1 MSPDGFFSDYTSKYT
16 TIVRNNIIVN
26 TQKRTKSPS
35 GTGYGIANYLPETH
49 SFEIAYNCLYN
60 NSAGNYENCASK
72 ADIHIRPLFVDQ
84 ENHENLPTKINNMR
98 CCDQSQVISILKRE
112 LGVFLLVGC
121 LILAIVPTA
130 LCRSPAPT
138 VYVSG
143 DGSGDFNCDGKDDHA
158 TYFIQ
163 AGSLLIFLSVIES
176 ISLFYFRIFRQIQT
190 FSYLTLFETFG
201 KLFFILF
208 LLKMGYGL
216 LGVIEAT
223 LLVQGSIFLISLLM
237 IISQIGFVIP
247 RFTYIKEYLQ
257 FSLPLTPNSL
267 VRWIT
272 ESSDRYMVTYF
283 LGLRSVGVYS
293 AACSIGSLIQLF
305 VSSLQ
310 LILLPELSK
319 LFDENKMDE
328 VKIYMS
334 HSLRYFLLISIPA
347 VFGLSALAKPLL
359 GILTTDDFLS
369 GWFVIPI
376 IAFSGLLA
384 GIFQIFVNTML
395 LIKETKTTTYIN
407 IVAAVSNVLIN
418 LLLIPSI
425 GIVGASLSTLFSY
438 FLMAV
443 LCMHIS
449 LKHFKLDF
457 YLHGTLLSLPVLLLY
472 LLLPHEQLK
481 DLCFHLLR
489 KEFLHRE
496 KKCSY
501 S

>member
-1 MSPDGFFSDYTSKYT
+1 MSYQKFAKDVGFIGTVQVLTSLGTFFLLPIITKTLGTYDYGLWAQINITVSL
-16 TIVRNNIIVN
+16 ISPLALMGLSMGFVRFLSSETEIKIIREAV
-26 TQKRTKSPS
+26 
-35 GTGYGIANYLPETH
+35 Y
-49 SFEIAYNCLYN
+49 
-60 NSAGNYENCASK
+60 
-72 ADIHIRPLFVDQ
+72 
-84 ENHENLPTKINNMR
+84 
-98 CCDQSQVISILKRE
+98 SILFFVTVSG
-112 LGVFLLVGC
+112 LFASFLLYTFAEP
-121 LILAIVPTA
+121 LATF
-130 LCRSPAPT
+130 
-138 VYVSG
+138 G
-143 DGSGDFNCDGKDDHA
+143 FKDPHA

-163 AGSLLIFLSVIES
+163 AGSLLILLSVIES

-216 LGVIEAT
+216 LGVIAAT
-223 LLVQGSIFLISLLM
+223 LLVQGFIFLISLLM

-247 RFTYIKEYLQ
+247 RFTYMKEYLQ

-328 VKIYMS
+328 VRIYMS
-334 HSLRYFLLISIPA
+334 HSLRYFLLVSIPA

-376 IAFSGLLA
+376 TAFSGLLA

-395 LIKETKTTTYIN
+395 LIKQTKTATYIN

-438 FLMAV
+438 FLMSV

-457 YLHGTLLSLPVLLLY
+457 YLHDIAKSVLSSVVMYLFVSYFAISSIIELFEIAGIGVLIYLVMMFLVGGFTDHELSLIRRY
-472 LLLPHEQLK
+472 LFRVKSEVKQ
-481 DLCFHLLR
+481 
-489 KEFLHRE
+489 
-496 KKCSY
+496 
-501 S
+501 

>member
-1 MSPDGFFSDYTSKYT
+1 MVSYQKFAKDVGFIGTVQVLTSLGTFFLLPIITKTLGTYDYGLWAQINITVSLISPLALMGLSMGF
-16 TIVRNNIIVN
+16 VRFLSSETEIKIIREAV
-26 TQKRTKSPS
+26 
-35 GTGYGIANYLPETH
+35 Y
-49 SFEIAYNCLYN
+49 
-60 NSAGNYENCASK
+60 
-72 ADIHIRPLFVDQ
+72 
-84 ENHENLPTKINNMR
+84 
-98 CCDQSQVISILKRE
+98 SILFFVTVSG
-112 LGVFLLVGC
+112 LFASFLLYTFAEP
-121 LILAIVPTA
+121 LATF
-130 LCRSPAPT
+130 
-138 VYVSG
+138 G
-143 DGSGDFNCDGKDDHA
+143 FKDPHA

-163 AGSLLIFLSVIES
+163 AGSLLILLSVIES

-216 LGVIEAT
+216 LGVIAAT
-223 LLVQGSIFLISLLM
+223 LLVQGFIFLISLLM

-247 RFTYIKEYLQ
+247 RFTYMKEYLQ

-328 VKIYMS
+328 VRIYMS
-334 HSLRYFLLISIPA
+334 HSLRYFLLVSIPA

-376 IAFSGLLA
+376 TAFSGLLA

-395 LIKETKTTTYIN
+395 LIKQTKTATYIN

-438 FLMAV
+438 FLMSV

-457 YLHGTLLSLPVLLLY
+457 YLHDIAKSVLSSVVMYLFVSYFAISSIIELFEIAGIGVLIYLVMMFLVGGFTDHELSLIRRY
-472 LLLPHEQLK
+472 LFRVKSEVKQ
-481 DLCFHLLR
+481 
-489 KEFLHRE
+489 
-496 KKCSY
+496 
-501 S
+501 

>member
-1 MSPDGFFSDYTSKYT
+1 MVSYQKFAKDVGFLGIVQVLTSLGTFFLLPIITKTLGTYDYGLWAQINITVSLISPLALMGLSMGF
-16 TIVRNNIIVN
+16 VRFL
-26 TQKRTKSPS
+26 SS
-35 GTGYGIANYLPETH
+35 ET
-49 SFEIAYNCLYN
+49 EI
-60 NSAGNYENCASK
+60 K
-72 ADIHIRPLFVDQ
+72 VIREAVY
-84 ENHENLPTKINNMR
+84 
-98 CCDQSQVISILKRE
+98 SILFFVTVSG
-112 LGVFLLVGC
+112 LMASFLLYTFAEP
-121 LILAIVPTA
+121 LATF
-130 LCRSPAPT
+130 
-138 VYVSG
+138 G
-143 DGSGDFNCDGKDDHA
+143 FKDPQA

-163 AGSLLIFLSVIES
+163 AGSLLILLSVIES
-176 ISLFYFRIFRQIQT
+176 ISLFYFRVFRQIQT
-190 FSYLTLFETFG
+190 YSYLTLFETFG
-201 KLFFILF
+201 KLFFILC

-216 LGVIEAT
+216 LGVIAAT

-237 IISQIGFVIP
+237 LISQIGFVIP

-257 FSLPLTPNSL
+257 FSLPLTPTSL
-267 VRWIT
+267 IRWIT

-310 LILLPELSK
+310 IILLPELSK

-328 VKIYMS
+328 VRIYMS

-359 GILTTDDFLS
+359 EILTTEDFLS
-369 GWFVIPI
+369 GWVVIPI
-376 IAFSGLLA
+376 TAFSGLLA

-395 LIKETKTTTYIN
+395 LVKQTKTATYIN

-457 YLHGTLLSLPVLLLY
+457 YLHDIAKSVLSSITMYLFVSHFVISSIIELFEVSGMGVFIYLVVMFLVGGFSDQELSLIRRY
-472 LLLPHEQLK
+472 LFRVKSKVKQ
-481 DLCFHLLR
+481 
-489 KEFLHRE
+489 
-496 KKCSY
+496 
-501 S
+501 

>member
-1 MSPDGFFSDYTSKYT
+1 MVSYQKFAKDVGFIGAVQVLTSLGTFFLLPIITKTLGTYDYGLWAQINITVSLISPIALMGLSMGF
-16 TIVRNNIIVN
+16 VRFL
-26 TQKRTKSPS
+26 SS
-35 GTGYGIANYLPETH
+35 ET
-49 SFEIAYNCLYN
+49 E
-60 NSAGNYENCASK
+60 
-72 ADIHIRPLFVDQ
+72 
-84 ENHENLPTKINNMR
+84 TKIIR
-98 CCDQSQVISILKRE
+98 EAVYSILFFVTISG
-112 LGVFLLVGC
+112 LLASFLLYTFAEP
-121 LILAIVPTA
+121 LATF
-130 LCRSPAPT
+130 
-138 VYVSG
+138 G
-143 DGSGDFNCDGKDDHA
+143 FKDPHA

-457 YLHGTLLSLPVLLLY
+457 YLHDIAKSVLSSITMYLFVSYFAISSIIELFEIAGMGVLIYLVMMFLVGGFTDQELSLIRRY
-472 LLLPHEQLK
+472 LFKVKSEVKQ
-481 DLCFHLLR
+481 
-489 KEFLHRE
+489 
-496 KKCSY
+496 
-501 S
+501 

>member
-1 MSPDGFFSDYTSKYT
+1 MVSYQKFAKDVGFIGAVQVLTSLGTFFLLPIITKTLGTYDYGLWAQINTTVSLISPLALMGLSMGF
-16 TIVRNNIIVN
+16 VRFLSSETEIKIIREAV
-26 TQKRTKSPS
+26 
-35 GTGYGIANYLPETH
+35 Y
-49 SFEIAYNCLYN
+49 
-60 NSAGNYENCASK
+60 
-72 ADIHIRPLFVDQ
+72 
-84 ENHENLPTKINNMR
+84 
-98 CCDQSQVISILKRE
+98 SILFFVTISG
-112 LGVFLLVGC
+112 LLASFLLYTFAEP
-121 LILAIVPTA
+121 LATF
-130 LCRSPAPT
+130 
-138 VYVSG
+138 G
-143 DGSGDFNCDGKDDHA
+143 FKDPHA

-163 AGSLLIFLSVIES
+163 AGSLLILLSVIES

-216 LGVIEAT
+216 LGVIAAT
-223 LLVQGSIFLISLLM
+223 LLVQGFIFLISLLM

-283 LGLRSVGVYS
+283 LGLGSVGVYS

-328 VKIYMS
+328 VRIYMS
-334 HSLRYFLLISIPA
+334 HSLRYFLLFSIPA

-369 GWFVIPI
+369 GWVVIPI

-395 LIKETKTTTYIN
+395 LIKQTKTSTYIN

-457 YLHGTLLSLPVLLLY
+457 YLHDIAKSVLSSVVMYFFVSYFAISSIIELFEIAGMGVLIYLVMMFLVGGFTDHELSLIQRYVFRVKS
-472 LLLPHEQLK
+472 EVKQ
-481 DLCFHLLR
+481 
-489 KEFLHRE
+489 
-496 KKCSY
+496 
-501 S
+501 

>member
-1 MSPDGFFSDYTSKYT
+1 MVSYQKFAKDVGFIGTVQVLTSLGTFFLLPIITKTLGTYDYGLWAQINITVSLISPLALMGLSMGF
-16 TIVRNNIIVN
+16 VRFLSSETEIKIIREAV
-26 TQKRTKSPS
+26 
-35 GTGYGIANYLPETH
+35 Y
-49 SFEIAYNCLYN
+49 
-60 NSAGNYENCASK
+60 
-72 ADIHIRPLFVDQ
+72 
-84 ENHENLPTKINNMR
+84 
-98 CCDQSQVISILKRE
+98 SILFFVTVSG
-112 LGVFLLVGC
+112 LFASFLLYTFAEP
-121 LILAIVPTA
+121 LATF
-130 LCRSPAPT
+130 
-138 VYVSG
+138 G
-143 DGSGDFNCDGKDDHA
+143 FKDPHA

-163 AGSLLIFLSVIES
+163 AGSLLILLSVIES

-216 LGVIEAT
+216 LGVIAAT
-223 LLVQGSIFLISLLM
+223 LLVQGFIFLISLLM

-247 RFTYIKEYLQ
+247 RFTYMKEYLQ

-328 VKIYMS
+328 VRIYMS
-334 HSLRYFLLISIPA
+334 HSLRYFLLVSIPA

-376 IAFSGLLA
+376 TAFSGLLA

-395 LIKETKTTTYIN
+395 LIKQTKTSTYIN

-438 FLMAV
+438 FLMSV

-457 YLHGTLLSLPVLLLY
+457 YLHDIAKSVLSSVVMYLFVSYFAISSIIELFEIAGIGVLIY
-472 LLLPHEQLK
+472 LVMMFLVGGFTDHEISLIRRYLFRVKSEVKQ
-481 DLCFHLLR
+481 
-489 KEFLHRE
+489 
-496 KKCSY
+496 
-501 S
+501 

>member
-1 MSPDGFFSDYTSKYT
+1 MVSYQKFAKDVGFIGTVQVLTSLGTFFLLPIITKTLGTYDYGLWAQINTTVSLISPLALMGLSMGF
-16 TIVRNNIIVN
+16 VRFLSSETEPKIIREAV
-26 TQKRTKSPS
+26 
-35 GTGYGIANYLPETH
+35 Y
-49 SFEIAYNCLYN
+49 
-60 NSAGNYENCASK
+60 
-72 ADIHIRPLFVDQ
+72 
-84 ENHENLPTKINNMR
+84 
-98 CCDQSQVISILKRE
+98 SILFFVTISG
-112 LGVFLLVGC
+112 LLASFLLYTFAEP
-121 LILAIVPTA
+121 LATF
-130 LCRSPAPT
+130 
-138 VYVSG
+138 G
-143 DGSGDFNCDGKDDHA
+143 FKDPHA

-163 AGSLLIFLSVIES
+163 AGSLLILLTVIES

-216 LGVIEAT
+216 LGVIAAT

-328 VKIYMS
+328 VRICMS
-334 HSLRYFLLISIPA
+334 HSLRYFLLFSIPA

-369 GWFVIPI
+369 GWLVIPI

-395 LIKETKTTTYIN
+395 LIKQTKTATYIN

-457 YLHGTLLSLPVLLLY
+457 YLHDIAKSVLSSIVMYLFVSYFAILSIVELFEIAGMGVLIYLVMMFLVGGFTDHELSLIRRY
-472 LLLPHEQLK
+472 LFRVKSEVKQ
-481 DLCFHLLR
+481 
-489 KEFLHRE
+489 
-496 KKCSY
+496 
-501 S
+501 

>member
-1 MSPDGFFSDYTSKYT
+1 MVSYQKFAKDVGFIGAVQVLTSLGTFFLLPIITKTLGTYDYGLWAQINTTVSLISPLALMGLSMGF
-16 TIVRNNIIVN
+16 VRFLSSETEIKIIREAV
-26 TQKRTKSPS
+26 
-35 GTGYGIANYLPETH
+35 Y
-49 SFEIAYNCLYN
+49 
-60 NSAGNYENCASK
+60 
-72 ADIHIRPLFVDQ
+72 
-84 ENHENLPTKINNMR
+84 
-98 CCDQSQVISILKRE
+98 SILFFVTISG
-112 LGVFLLVGC
+112 LLASFLLYTFAEP
-121 LILAIVPTA
+121 LATF
-130 LCRSPAPT
+130 
-138 VYVSG
+138 G
-143 DGSGDFNCDGKDDHA
+143 FKDPHA

-163 AGSLLIFLSVIES
+163 AGSLLILLSVIES
-176 ISLFYFRIFRQIQT
+176 ISLFYFRVFRQIQT

-216 LGVIEAT
+216 LGVIAAT
-223 LLVQGSIFLISLLM
+223 LVVQGFIFLISLLM

-247 RFTYIKEYLQ
+247 RFTYIKEYLH

-283 LGLRSVGVYS
+283 LGLGSVGVYS

-328 VKIYMS
+328 VRICMS
-334 HSLRYFLLISIPA
+334 HSLRYFLLFSIPA

-369 GWFVIPI
+369 GWVVIPI

-395 LIKETKTTTYIN
+395 LIKQTKTSTYIN

-425 GIVGASLSTLFSY
+425 GIVGASLS
-438 FLMAV
+438 
-443 LCMHIS
+443 II
-449 LKHFKLDF
+449 
-457 YLHGTLLSLPVLLLY
+457 
-472 LLLPHEQLK
+472 
-481 DLCFHLLR
+481 
-489 KEFLHRE
+489 
-496 KKCSY
+496 
-501 S
+501 

>member
-1 MSPDGFFSDYTSKYT
+1 MVSYQKFAKDVGFIGAVQVLTSLGTFFLLPIITKTLGTYDYGLWAQINTTVSLISPLALMGLSMGF
-16 TIVRNNIIVN
+16 VRFLSSETEIKIIREAV
-26 TQKRTKSPS
+26 
-35 GTGYGIANYLPETH
+35 Y
-49 SFEIAYNCLYN
+49 
-60 NSAGNYENCASK
+60 
-72 ADIHIRPLFVDQ
+72 
-84 ENHENLPTKINNMR
+84 
-98 CCDQSQVISILKRE
+98 SILFFVTISG
-112 LGVFLLVGC
+112 LLASFLLYTFAEP
-121 LILAIVPTA
+121 LATF
-130 LCRSPAPT
+130 
-138 VYVSG
+138 G
-143 DGSGDFNCDGKDDHA
+143 FKDPHA

-163 AGSLLIFLSVIES
+163 AGSLLILLSVIES

-216 LGVIEAT
+216 LGVIAAT
-223 LLVQGSIFLISLLM
+223 LLVQGFIFLISLLM

-328 VKIYMS
+328 VRIYMS

-369 GWFVIPI
+369 GWVVIPI

-395 LIKETKTTTYIN
+395 LIKQTKTTTYIN

-457 YLHGTLLSLPVLLLY
+457 YLHDIAKSVLSSVVMYLFASYFAISSIIELFEIAGIGVLIYLVMMFLVGGFTDHELSLIRRY
-472 LLLPHEQLK
+472 LFRANSEVKQ
-481 DLCFHLLR
+481 
-489 KEFLHRE
+489 
-496 KKCSY
+496 
-501 S
+501 

>member
-1 MSPDGFFSDYTSKYT
+1 MLSYQKFAKDVGFIGAVQVLTSLGTFFLLPIITKTLGTYDYGLWAQINTTVSLISPLALMGLSMGF
-16 TIVRNNIIVN
+16 VRFL
-26 TQKRTKSPS
+26 SS
-35 GTGYGIANYLPETH
+35 ET
-49 SFEIAYNCLYN
+49 E
-60 NSAGNYENCASK
+60 
-72 ADIHIRPLFVDQ
+72 
-84 ENHENLPTKINNMR
+84 TKIIR
-98 CCDQSQVISILKRE
+98 EAVYSILFFVTISG
-112 LGVFLLVGC
+112 LLASFLLYT
-121 LILAIVPTA
+121 LAEPLATF
-130 LCRSPAPT
+130 
-138 VYVSG
+138 G
-143 DGSGDFNCDGKDDHA
+143 FKDPHA

-163 AGSLLIFLSVIES
+163 AGSLLILLSVIES

-216 LGVIEAT
+216 LGIIAAT

-328 VKIYMS
+328 VRIYMS

-359 GILTTDDFLS
+359 GILTTEDFLS

-376 IAFSGLLA
+376 TAFSGLLA

-395 LIKETKTTTYIN
+395 LIKQTKTTTYIN

-457 YLHGTLLSLPVLLLY
+457 YLHDIAKSVLSSITMYLFVSYFAISSIFDLFEIAGMGVLIYLVMMFLIGGFSDHELSLIRRY
-472 LLLPHEQLK
+472 LFKVKSEVKQ
-481 DLCFHLLR
+481 
-489 KEFLHRE
+489 
-496 KKCSY
+496 
-501 S
+501 

>member
-1 MSPDGFFSDYTSKYT
+1 MVSYQKFAKDVGFIGAVQVLTSLGTFFLLPIITKTLGTYDYGLWAQINTTVSLISPLALMGLSMGF
-16 TIVRNNIIVN
+16 VRFLSSETEIKIIREAV
-26 TQKRTKSPS
+26 
-35 GTGYGIANYLPETH
+35 Y
-49 SFEIAYNCLYN
+49 
-60 NSAGNYENCASK
+60 
-72 ADIHIRPLFVDQ
+72 
-84 ENHENLPTKINNMR
+84 
-98 CCDQSQVISILKRE
+98 SILFFVTISG
-112 LGVFLLVGC
+112 LLASFLLYTFAEP
-121 LILAIVPTA
+121 LATF
-130 LCRSPAPT
+130 
-138 VYVSG
+138 G
-143 DGSGDFNCDGKDDHA
+143 FKDPHA

-163 AGSLLIFLSVIES
+163 AGSLLILLSVIES
-176 ISLFYFRIFRQIQT
+176 ISLFYFRVFRQIQT

-216 LGVIEAT
+216 LGVIAAT
-223 LLVQGSIFLISLLM
+223 LVVQGFIFLISLLM

-247 RFTYIKEYLQ
+247 RFTYIKEYLH

-283 LGLRSVGVYS
+283 LGLGSVGVYS

-328 VKIYMS
+328 VRICMS
-334 HSLRYFLLISIPA
+334 HSLRYFLLFSIPA

-369 GWFVIPI
+369 GWVVIPI

-395 LIKETKTTTYIN
+395 LIKQTKTSTYIN

-457 YLHGTLLSLPVLLLY
+457 YLHDIAKSVLSSTVMYFFVSYFAISSIIELFEIAGMGVLIYLVMMFLVGGFTDRELSLIQRYV
-472 LLLPHEQLK
+472 
-481 DLCFHLLR
+481 F
-489 KEFLHRE
+489 RE
-496 KKCSY
+496 IGRAHV
-501 S
+501 

>member
-1 MSPDGFFSDYTSKYT
+1 MVSYQKFAKDVGFIGTVQVLTSLGTFFLLPIITKTLGTYDYGLWAQINTTVSLISPLALMGLSMGF
-16 TIVRNNIIVN
+16 VRFLSSETEIKIIREAV
-26 TQKRTKSPS
+26 
-35 GTGYGIANYLPETH
+35 Y
-49 SFEIAYNCLYN
+49 
-60 NSAGNYENCASK
+60 
-72 ADIHIRPLFVDQ
+72 
-84 ENHENLPTKINNMR
+84 
-98 CCDQSQVISILKRE
+98 SILFFVTIAG
-112 LGVFLLVGC
+112 LFASFLLYMFAEP
-121 LILAIVPTA
+121 LATF
-130 LCRSPAPT
+130 
-138 VYVSG
+138 G
-143 DGSGDFNCDGKDDHA
+143 FKDPHA

-163 AGSLLIFLSVIES
+163 AGSLLILLNVIES

-216 LGVIEAT
+216 LGVIAAT

-267 VRWIT
+267 IRWIT

-319 LFDENKMDE
+319 LFDENKTDE
-328 VKIYMS
+328 VRIYMS

-407 IVAAVSNVLIN
+407 IVAAVSNVLVN

-457 YLHGTLLSLPVLLLY
+457 YLHDIVKSVLSSITMYLFVSYFVISSIFELFEIAGMGVLIYLVMMFLIGGFTDHELSLIRSY
-472 LLLPHEQLK
+472 LFRAKSEVKQ
-481 DLCFHLLR
+481 
-489 KEFLHRE
+489 
-496 KKCSY
+496 
-501 S
+501 

>member
-1 MSPDGFFSDYTSKYT
+1 MVSYQKFAKDVGFIGTVQVLTSLGTFFLLPIITKTLGTYDYGLWAQINITVSLISPLALMGLSMGF
-16 TIVRNNIIVN
+16 VRFLSSETEIKIIREAV
-26 TQKRTKSPS
+26 
-35 GTGYGIANYLPETH
+35 Y
-49 SFEIAYNCLYN
+49 
-60 NSAGNYENCASK
+60 
-72 ADIHIRPLFVDQ
+72 
-84 ENHENLPTKINNMR
+84 
-98 CCDQSQVISILKRE
+98 SILFFVTVSG
-112 LGVFLLVGC
+112 LFASFLLYTFAEP
-121 LILAIVPTA
+121 LATF
-130 LCRSPAPT
+130 
-138 VYVSG
+138 G
-143 DGSGDFNCDGKDDHA
+143 FKDPHA

-163 AGSLLIFLSVIES
+163 AGSLLILLSVIES

-216 LGVIEAT
+216 LGVIAAT
-223 LLVQGSIFLISLLM
+223 LLVQGFIFLISLLM
-237 IISQIGFVIP
+237 IVSQIGFVIP
-247 RFTYIKEYLQ
+247 RFTYMKEYLQ

-328 VKIYMS
+328 VRIYMS
-334 HSLRYFLLISIPA
+334 HSLRYFLLVSIPA

-376 IAFSGLLA
+376 TAFSGLLA

-395 LIKETKTTTYIN
+395 LIKQTKTATYIN

-438 FLMAV
+438 FLMSV

-457 YLHGTLLSLPVLLLY
+457 YLHDIAKSVLSSVVMYLFVSYFAISSIIELFEIAGIGVLIY
-472 LLLPHEQLK
+472 LVMMFLVGGFTDHEISLIRRYLFRVKSEVKQ
-481 DLCFHLLR
+481 
-489 KEFLHRE
+489 
-496 KKCSY
+496 
-501 S
+501 

>member
-1 MSPDGFFSDYTSKYT
+1 MVSYQKFAKDVGFIGTVQVLTSLGTFFLLPIITKTLGTYDYGLWAQINTTVSLISPLALMGLSMGF
-16 TIVRNNIIVN
+16 VRFLSSETEPKIIREAV
-26 TQKRTKSPS
+26 
-35 GTGYGIANYLPETH
+35 Y
-49 SFEIAYNCLYN
+49 
-60 NSAGNYENCASK
+60 
-72 ADIHIRPLFVDQ
+72 
-84 ENHENLPTKINNMR
+84 
-98 CCDQSQVISILKRE
+98 SILFFVTISG
-112 LGVFLLVGC
+112 LLASFLLYTFAEP
-121 LILAIVPTA
+121 LATF
-130 LCRSPAPT
+130 
-138 VYVSG
+138 G
-143 DGSGDFNCDGKDDHA
+143 FKDPHA

-163 AGSLLIFLSVIES
+163 AGSLLILLTVIES

-216 LGVIEAT
+216 LGVIAAT

-328 VKIYMS
+328 VRICMS
-334 HSLRYFLLISIPA
+334 HSLRYFLLFSIPA

-369 GWFVIPI
+369 GWLVIPI

-395 LIKETKTTTYIN
+395 LIKQTKTATYIN

-425 GIVGASLSTLFSY
+425 GIVGASLST
-438 FLMAV
+438 
-443 LCMHIS
+443 
-449 LKHFKLDF
+449 HF
-457 YLHGTLLSLPVLLLY
+457 P
-472 LLLPHEQLK
+472 Q
-481 DLCFHLLR
+481 
-489 KEFLHRE
+489 
-496 KKCSY
+496 
-501 S
+501 